1 MLNLPYM
8 RQSQLFTRIE
18 RTASKDEIALNAQL
32 LARGGFIYK
41 NSAGVY
47 SFLPLGLRVIRKISD
62 IVREEMNA
70 VGAQEVLMSALHEK
84 HYLKATG
91 RWDVDVVYKA
101 ITGDEKE
108 PNFNISWTH
117 EEVMSE
123 IAARYVNSYKD

>member
-1 MLNLPYM
+1 M

-18 RTASKDEIALNAQL
+18 RNAPKDETALNAQL
-32 LARGGFIYK
+32 LERGGFVYK

-62 IVREEMNA
+62 IIREEMNA
-70 VGAQEVLMSALHEK
+70 IAGQEVLMSALHEK
-84 HYLKATG
+84 KYLSATG
-91 RWDVDVVYKA
+91 RWGVDVVYKVTA
-101 ITGDEKE
+101 GDEKE

-123 IAARYVNSYKD
+123 IASRY